1 MNKKKKVVLD
11 TSVIV
16 KWFVNETESDKANN
30 LLQIVTRGKLSI
42 VIPDMALAEITNA
55 IRFTK
60 VIACERCQMHI
71 QNLFNIEPEII
82 TLKEII
88 QKVVALVYATELTSY
103 DASFIVIA
111 EEMHIPLIT
120 ADYKHHRQE
129 ISKNILWLSTLDI
142 HKLLR

>member
-1 MNKKKKVVLD
+1 MSKKRRVVLD
-11 TSVIV
+11 TSVMV

-30 LLQIVTRGKLSI
+30 LLQIVTRGELSI
-42 VIPDMALAEITNA
+42 VIPDIALAEIVNA

-60 VIACERCQMHI
+60 VIPYEQCRLHI
-71 QNLFNIEPEII
+71 QNLFHVEPEII

-88 QKVVALVYATELTSY
+88 QKVVTLVYDTELTSY

-111 EEMHIPLIT
+111 EEMNIPLIT

-129 ISKNILWLSTLDI
+129 ISKNILWLSTLDLP
-142 HKLLR
+142 HLLR